1 MASYGDVLS
10 VMKDFRNDLE
20 QQIQEE
26 VEAQFSGGEV
36 ALGAFAARGGVSAFA
51 TPLSNV
57 HATGVGI
64 RLRKGQAVP
73 GEFVIKVYVFD
84 KQDLGAATP
93 SLTSNDYNGVE
104 IDVEPLPIQ
113 LALATRKRAAATRKV
128 SSKKAS
134 SKKGSAAS
142 GTPQR
147 DRRRPIVG
155 GISIAPINEFFVGTL
170 GCFLRRV
177 TAGSE
182 QIFALSNNHVMAD
195 VNRLPVG
202 TPIVQPGPEV
212 VPTNPGDIFAALS
225 AFTPIQF
232 PAGRLTPVVNRF
244 DAAIAVVSDLSLIR
258 LGQMFGIGN
267 YTPQLAAPVPGMRV
281 IKSGRTTGVTT
292 GVITATGVNNVQVN
306 YGTRTNPKIATFND
320 TIEIVGDN
328 GPFSAPGDSGSV
340 ILEQGTGRPVA
351 LLFAGDGRTT
361 TACDLGG
368 VCRQFQ
374 ALPA

>member
-26 VEAQFSGGEV
+26 AEAQFSGGGL
-36 ALGAFAARGGVSAFA
+36 AMSAFEARGGVSAFS

-64 RLRKGQAVP
+64 RLRKGQVVP
-73 GEFVIKVYVFD
+73 DEFVIKVYVFD
-84 KQDLGAATP
+84 KQDLGAKTP
-93 SLTSNDYNGVE
+93 SLTANTYNGVE
-104 IDVEPLPIQ
+104 IDVEQLPIQ
-113 LALATRKRAAATRKV
+113 LALASPKRVAVARKTSAKG
-128 SSKKAS
+128 
-134 SKKGSAAS
+134 KKGVSALS

-147 DRRRPIVG
+147 DRHRPILG
-155 GISIAPINEFFVGTL
+155 GISISPINEFFVGTL
-170 GCFLRRV
+170 GCFLRRT

-195 VNRLPVG
+195 VNRLPIG

-232 PAGRLTPVVNRF
+232 PQNRLTPVVNRF
-244 DAAIAVVSDLSLIR
+244 DAAIAVVSDLNLIST
-258 LGQMFGIGN
+258 GQMFGIN
-267 YTPQLAAPVPGMRV
+267 NFTPQLAAPLPGMRV
-281 IKSGRTTGVTT
+281 TKSGRTTGVTT
-292 GVITATGVNNVQVN
+292 GVISGIGVNGVQVN

-320 TIEIVGDN
+320 TIEVVGDN

-340 ILEQGTGRPVA
+340 ILEQSTGRPVA